1 VRIAAV
7 LLTLACVL
15 LVSAPVRADE
25 GAVERYV
32 AEVLAR
38 SPALRARGLEREAA
52 RREASAAGIF
62 PDPRF
67 TVMADNLPERE
78 GAQMPMIRYQLEQM
92 IPWPGKLGLMEAA
105 AERQADVATALVDVR
120 RAELVLQAKRAF
132 LMLALNRRGRDTN
145 TAAIELVGTIAR
157 ASLARYGAGGGGH
170 HEVARAEV
178 ERAALEAERLDLE
191 GERTGTLA
199 MVNALRDRPADTP
212 IPEPGRTPA
221 TAVAALSVERLTE
234 KALSGR
240 AELRAMRAMQR
251 ESEAM
256 ADLSRRERYPDPM
269 AGVWYNQMLGEPDTA
284 GVMVGVA
291 LPIFG
296 VARESRRAS
305 GFDARAAAAGQDFA
319 AMRAMIRF
327 EVADAVRKV
336 DTATRQLELLRD
348 LAMPRVRDSFEAS
361 LAAYTAGRGDLAGLL
376 DARRSLQA
384 IDFAL
389 ARAEVGR
396 ELAVA
401 ELERA
406 LGGKLPGG
414 KR

>member
-1 VRIAAV
+1 
-7 LLTLACVL
+7 
-15 LVSAPVRADE
+15 
-25 GAVERYV
+25 
-32 AEVLAR
+32 
-38 SPALRARGLEREAA
+38 
-52 RREASAAGIF
+52 
-62 PDPRF
+62 
-67 TVMADNLPERE
+67 
-78 GAQMPMIRYQLEQM
+78 
-92 IPWPGKLGLMEAA
+92 
-105 AERQADVATALVDVR
+105 
-120 RAELVLQAKRAF
+120 
-132 LMLALNRRGRDTN
+132 
-145 TAAIELVGTIAR
+145 
-157 ASLARYGAGGGGH
+157 
-170 HEVARAEV
+170 
-178 ERAALEAERLDLE
+178 
-191 GERTGTLA
+191 
-199 MVNALRDRPADTP
+199 
-212 IPEPGRTPA
+212 
-221 TAVAALSVERLTE
+221 
-234 KALSGR
+234 
-240 AELRAMRAMQR
+240 
-251 ESEAM
+251 M

>member
-1 VRIAAV
+1 VRIVA
-7 LLTLACVL
+7 LLLALVCVL
-15 LVSAPVRADE
+15 AVPLPAQADGSATDH
-25 GAVERYV
+25 YV
-32 AEVLAR
+32 GEVLAR

-62 PDPRF
+62 PDPTF
-67 TVMADNLPERE
+67 SVMADNLPERE
-78 GAQMPMIRYQLEQM
+78 GAEMPMIRYQLEQM

-105 AERQADVATALVDVR
+105 AERQADVAAALVDVR

-132 LMLALNRRGRDTN
+132 LMLTLNRRARDTN
-145 TAAIELVGTIAR
+145 AAAIELVGTIAR

-178 ERAALEAERLDLE
+178 ERAALEVERLDLE
-191 GERTGTLA
+191 GERTGMLA
-199 MVNALRDRPADTP
+199 MVNALRDRPVRTP
-212 IPEPGRTPA
+212 ITEPDRTPA
-221 TAVAALSVERLTE
+221 TALPALSVERLIE
-234 KALSGR
+234 HALAGR

-251 ESEAM
+251 ESGAM
-256 ADLSRRERYPDPM
+256 ADLSRRERYPDLT
-269 AGVWYNQMLGEPDTA
+269 AGVWYNQMLGEPDTG
-284 GVMVGVA
+284 GVMVGVT

-296 VARESRRAS
+296 VVRESRRAS
-305 GFDARAAAAGQDFA
+305 GFDARTAAAGQDIA
-319 AMRAMIRF
+319 AMQAMIRF
-327 EVADAVRKV
+327 EVADAIRKV

-348 LAMPRVRDSFEAS
+348 LAMPRVRESFEAS
-361 LAAYTAGRGDLAGLL
+361 LGAYTAGRGDLAGLL

-396 ELAVA
+396 EVAVA